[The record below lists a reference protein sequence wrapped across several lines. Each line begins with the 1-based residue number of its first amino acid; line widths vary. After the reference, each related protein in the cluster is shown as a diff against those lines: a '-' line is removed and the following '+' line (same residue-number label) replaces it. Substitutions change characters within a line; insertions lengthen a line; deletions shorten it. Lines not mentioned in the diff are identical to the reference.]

1 MKKFL
6 CIAMIALVLLPGC
19 SSMSQT
25 AKGTAIGSGSGAALG
40 ALVGG
45 LIGKDGKGALIGA
58 AVGTAVGA
66 TSGALIGK
74 KMEKKAAELAT
85 LENAEVETVT
95 DKNGLEAI
103 KVTFNSGI
111 LFPLNGTT
119 LSDDSKTELREFA
132 SKMSDLPDTDI
143 TIYGHTDNTGTAEV
157 NERISYQR
165 AESVQNYLKYCGIA
179 SSRLSA
185 QGLSYTDPIA
195 DNSTAE
201 GRAQNRRVEIYIFAN
216 EDMIAAAEA
225 GTLQ

>member
-143 TIYGHTDNTGTAEV
+143 TIYGHTDITGTAEA

-165 AESVQNYLKYCGIA
+165 ADPVQNYLKYCGIA